1 MSLIFDHIAE
11 LHSARSWGAV
21 LDAGTGI
28 NSLRWLRTLPA
39 SELTA
44 VTGAELMVRRMRDA
58 LGPSPAHERILTG
71 NWADPAILAGEK
83 FDTVVADYLIGA
95 MDGFAPYFQEEMFTR
110 LRALTA
116 GRLYLV
122 GLEPYVVDRPSTP
135 AGDIVFRIG
144 HLRDAVLLLSGQ
156 KPYREFPLAWVEVQ
170 LERAGFAVVATR
182 RFPIRY
188 RARFVNAQL
197 DMCVH
202 RLHLV
207 PDDLRDA
214 LAAHVETLR
223 AEALAMEAKLGGL
236 RHGFDYVVAAEPRT
250 IS

>member
-11 LHSARSWGAV
+11 FNAARPWGRI

-39 SELTA
+39 DDLTA
-44 VTGAELMVRRMRDA
+44 VTGAELMVRRIGDA

-71 NWADPAILAGEK
+71 NWADRAFLAGETY
-83 FDTVVADYLIGA
+83 DTVVADYLIGA
-95 MDGFAPYFQEEMFTR
+95 LDGFAPYFQEEMFAR

-135 AGDIVFRIG
+135 AGEIVFRIG
-144 HLRDAVLLLSGQ
+144 RLRDAFLLLSGQ
-156 KPYREFPLAWVEVQ
+156 KAYREFPMSWVEAQ
-170 LERAGFAVVATR
+170 LERAGFALVATE

-207 PDDLRDA
+207 PEDLRGA
-214 LAAHVETLR
+214 LAAHVEALR
-223 AEALAMEAKLGGL
+223 TEALALESRLDGL
-236 RHGFDYVVAAEPRT
+236 RQGFDYVIAAEPR
-250 IS
+250 